1 VDKKSSTEGL
11 EWRRLEMRAVE
22 YSLSGPGD
30 KLFPN
35 SGGRHLSLF
44 ARAPPNIPSVFLA
57 AVTEPSSLQAAA
69 FHLMHSTVI
78 IPDRSASAVR
88 KL

>member
-1 VDKKSSTEGL
+1 VDQKSSAEGL

-30 KLFPN
+30 KLFPS

-44 ARAPPNIPSVFLA
+44 ARAPPNIPSAFLA
-57 AVTEPSSLQAAA
+57 APSSSRAAA
-69 FHLMHSTVI
+69 FDLMHSTVI
-78 IPDRSASAVR
+78 IPNYSTSAVR